1 MQLLFFSALVCKRE
15 KSEVWIRRGACR
27 HYININELKGV
38 DKVKRLTLL
47 QMVTANTLVS
57 RKLVLRKKTSNG
69 AQIIRKAFFVRWVTA
84 ITVSVRGRA
93 LPEANGP

>member
-1 MQLLFFSALVCKRE
+1 MQLLFFSAFVCKRE

-57 RKLVLRKKTSNG
+57 
-69 AQIIRKAFFVRWVTA
+69 IFFFKEKDKQQ
-84 ITVSVRGRA
+84 SPDHQKGFLRA
-93 LPEANGP
+93 LGDSHHGLSERESPAGG

>member
-57 RKLVLRKKTSNG
+57 IFFLRKKTSNG